1 MSAGEELRSLAHRIV
16 QLADGDEQIE
26 VYASRGRSTTVKAYG
41 GDVESLKSGASQGI
55 GIRVVRDGRQ
65 GFASAGT
72 LDPEVAVE
80 MLADARGNADL
91 AEPDDHVGLAV
102 PDGVEQP
109 QLQLLAPELLG
120 LGDDERV
127 RLALAVEAAVL
138 GRDPRITGVRTAT
151 FSDGWGSAAIV
162 STTGVDIWSDG
173 GSCSVS
179 VSPLAVTDDETQIGF
194 GVDAARH
201 AGLLDVDAVG
211 VEAIER
217 TVEML
222 GAVKPASV
230 RCTALLDKRVV
241 ASFMGIVAGTLS
253 GDRATR
259 GRSPFSDRLGD
270 DIAVSGLTL
279 VDDGTD
285 PLSLSA
291 DVHDGEGLA
300 TRRNVLVD
308 GGTLSMFLHHS
319 ESARRAGA
327 VSTGSAMRGARSTPG
342 VGVHSLAI
350 APGHDGF
357 DDMVRSIG
365 DGVYIQRVNGLHS
378 GVNAVSGDIS
388 VGVQGRMI
396 RNGQLA
402 EPIREATIATTLQKM
417 LLGVSGIGSDV
428 ERLPGG
434 TTSVSMAIDDMSL
447 SGT

>member
-1 MSAGEELRSLAHRIV
+1 MNGAALRDLARQIV
-16 QLADGDEQIE
+16 DLAESDEQVE
-26 VYASRGRSTTVKAYG
+26 VYASQGRSTTVKAYG
-41 GDVESLKSGASQGI
+41 GEVESLKSGTSQGV
-55 GIRVVRDGRQ
+55 GVRVVRDGRQ

-72 LDPEVAVE
+72 LDPSVARE
-80 MLADARGNADL
+80 MLSEARENASL
-91 AEPDDHVGLAV
+91 AEPDEFVGLAT

-109 QLQLLAPELLG
+109 ELELLAPELLRMD
-120 LGDDERV
+120 DDERV
-127 RLALAVEAAVL
+127 RLALAVEAAVK
-138 GRDPRITGVRTAT
+138 GRDDRITGVRTAT
-151 FSDGWGSAAIV
+151 YGDGWGSAAIV
-162 STTGVDIWSDG
+162 STAGIDIWSDG
-173 GSCSVS
+173 GSCSLS
-179 VSPLAVTDDETQIGF
+179 VSPLAVEGGETQIGF

-201 AGLLDVDAVG
+201 AALLDVDAVG
-211 VEAIER
+211 AEAVER

-222 GAVKPASV
+222 GAVKPASL

-241 ASFMGIVAGTLS
+241 ASFMGILAGTLS
-253 GDRATR
+253 GDRVTR
-259 GRSPFSDRLGD
+259 GRSPFAERMGEE
-270 DIAVSGLTL
+270 IAVSGLTL

-308 GGTLSMFLHHS
+308 SGRLAMFLHHS

-327 VSTGSAMRGARSTPG
+327 TSTGSAMRGARSTPG

-350 APGHDGF
+350 AAGDTSF

-365 DGVYIQRVNGLHS
+365 DGVFIQRVNGLHS
-378 GVNAVSGDIS
+378 GVNAISGDIS

-417 LLGVSGIGSDV
+417 LLGISAIGSDL